1 MNITNRRIILALCLL
16 LSALQMNAADSFVR
30 FASDNGNAKLCKTG
44 EKISIGVSDNDDI
57 AVTLAAKN
65 LCKDFNAVM
74 GTEPQFIV
82 INGEAPSESQ
92 NLSIIAGTLGQ
103 SKAIDAL
110 VKQGVIDA
118 KQLKGKTEKYVLL
131 VNNGKI
137 IVAGSDRRGTVYGI
151 YEISRQIG
159 VSPWYYWMDAPIKKQ
174 SAIYVMNGSYTDG
187 EPAVKYRGIF
197 LNDEA
202 PCLTSWVKN
211 TFGTGYGGHD
221 FYEKVFEL
229 ILRLKGNYLWPAMW
243 GWAFYADDPQNI
255 TLADQM
261 GVVMGTSHH
270 EPMAKNHQEWAR
282 KRRENGQ
289 WNYQTNQKVIDEFFV
304 DGIKRMKTGGHNGR
318 TAETLVTIGMRGDG
332 DEAMSAEAD
341 TKLLEKIVNNQREII
356 KNITGKPAKETPQVW
371 ALYKEVLDYYD
382 KGMRVPDDVIMLLC
396 DDNWG
401 NVRRT
406 PTVQPNAKKKNAKAN
421 AASGGWGLYYHVDY
435 VGAPRNSK
443 TLNVTPTQNMVEQ
456 LSLAYNNGID
466 KLWILNVGD
475 LKPMEYQIQVF
486 MDMAYY
492 GNGIKGFVP
501 EVKNEGEM
509 KQIDVMPHTTD
520 FCTSLFGEKEGAEA
534 ARILDICCKL
544 SGRCTPEMLDAR
556 TYNLESGEWQ
566 TVVDEYKTLEV
577 EALRQYAN
585 LPAECR
591 DAYFQLILFPVQLMA
606 NLHQMYH
613 AQAMNNALNK
623 RGDAAMNEWAD
634 KCEAYFNRDA
644 ELMRQYNKDIAG
656 GKWDGMMT
664 QKHIGYKS
672 WNDNFP
678 HDMLPKLFRTDKIEN
693 IFSSEK
699 TTVDGM
705 PCDGFI
711 AMEAEH
717 FYQKEGEWTLIPTM
731 GRTLSGITTADNAAR
746 KLDGSQALTYAF
758 QLPNDVKDVKVTI
771 VTKSTLD
778 YMNKGGMT
786 YTLNI
791 DGGKAETVNFNDNL
805 NEDPKNVYS
814 IYYPTVASR
823 VVAKTVTLPIGDAQ
837 AGGIHLLKYVP
848 NDPNIVL
855 EKIVIDFGGYKKQYL
870 FGKESK
876 RK

>member
-1 MNITNRRIILALCLL
+1 MTMHTKQTIILALCLL
-16 LSALQMNAADSFVR
+16 LSALHVDAADVFVT
-30 FASDNGNAKLCKTG
+30 FASQNGSTKLCASG

-74 GTEPQFIV
+74 GTEALFLANV
-82 INGEAPSESQ
+82 AEAPSESQ

-131 VNNGKI
+131 VKNGKI

-174 SAIYVMNGSYTDG
+174 SAIYVKNGSYTDG
-187 EPAVKYRGIF
+187 EPVVKYRGIF

-211 TFGTGYGGHD
+211 TFGTGYGDHN

-243 GWAFYADDPQNI
+243 SWAFYADDPQNI

-282 KRRENGQ
+282 NRKGK
-289 WNYQTNQKVIDEFFV
+289 WNYQTNQTVIDEFFV

-332 DEAMSAEAD
+332 DEAMSEDAD
-341 TKLLEKIVNNQREII
+341 TKLLEKIVKNQRDII

-406 PTVQPNAKKKNAKAN
+406 PTYTKSQLAAKAKGKQVN
-421 AASGGWGLYYHVDY
+421 GGWGLYYHVDY

-492 GNGIKGFVP
+492 GNGIKGFTP
-501 EVKNEGEM
+501 AAQNEGEM
-509 KQIDVMPHTTD
+509 KQIDVMSHTTD

-534 ARILDICCKL
+534 AHILDICCKL
-544 SGRCTPEMLDAR
+544 NGRCTPEMLDAR
-556 TYNLESGEWQ
+556 TYNLEAGEWQ
-566 TVVDEYKTLEV
+566 KVVDEYKTLEI

-613 AQAMNNALNK
+613 AQAMNNALQK

-634 KCEAYFNRDA
+634 KCEAYFKRDA

-678 HDMLPKLFRTDKIEN
+678 HDMLPKLFRTDKVEN
-693 IFSSEK
+693 IFSAEK
-699 TTVDGM
+699 NTVDGM

-731 GRTLSGITTADNAAR
+731 GRTLSGITTANNAAK
-746 KLDGSQALTYAF
+746 KLDGSQSLKYAF
-758 QLPNDVKDVKVTI
+758 ELPANVKEVKVHVI
-771 VTKSTLD
+771 TKSTLD
-778 YMNKGGMT
+778 YQNKGGMT
-786 YTLNI
+786 YTLSI
-791 DGGKAETVNFNDNL
+791 DGGESVTVNFNDNL

-823 VVAKTVTLPIGDAQ
+823 VVEKTATLKVGECAD
-837 AGGIHLLKYVP
+837 GIHKLTYVP

-870 FGKESK
+870 FGTESK